1 MNDYKYYSDLDS
13 HPFTGQYNVNFKA
26 RIAQNDHV
34 KKFFDGTAGVEQ
46 VQNVTP
52 GKIYEIYKVEGYGDV
67 ADFYFKDDVGKEQ
80 CLADFFFGEV
90 CGMIEVYDIKDVEP
104 EKLRMMGHA
113 ISVILYK
120 NCPAITD
127 SLPEEWEEL
136 HYPKLVDNSVF
147 YLKDGK
153 VREIVHANRQEAEE
167 TFKEMV
173 ENGL

>member
-1 MNDYKYYSDLDS
+1 MNYYKYYSDLDS
-13 HPFTGQYNVNFKA
+13 HPFTGEYNVNFKA

-90 CGMIEVYDIKDVEP
+90 CVE
-104 EKLRMMGHA
+104 
-113 ISVILYK
+113 
-120 NCPAITD
+120 
-127 SLPEEWEEL
+127 
-136 HYPKLVDNSVF
+136 
-147 YLKDGK
+147 
-153 VREIVHANRQEAEE
+153 
-167 TFKEMV
+167 
-173 ENGL
+173 